1 MPVLSFN
8 LVMSYIIH
16 EMLVLLKNNLN
27 YLKYSIFKWFLKEY
41 NKISFL
47 F

>member
-8 LVMSYIIH
+8 FVIIYIIH

-27 YLKYSIFKWFLKEY
+27 YLKYSIFKCFLKEY
-41 NKISFL
+41 NKLSFL